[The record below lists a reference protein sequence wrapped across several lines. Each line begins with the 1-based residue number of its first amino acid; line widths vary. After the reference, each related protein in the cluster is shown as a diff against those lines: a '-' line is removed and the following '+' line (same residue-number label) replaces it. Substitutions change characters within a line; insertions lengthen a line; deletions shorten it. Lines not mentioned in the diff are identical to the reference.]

1 MNAKKITRY
10 YAAVMSVLMLQLNR
24 LHINIGIS
32 LKGESAMKKVIP
44 LIIGMALSIQCVS
57 AVSLYTYAESDI
69 PQKQIFTVSPSELT
83 MIEGET
89 CKLSVTVDPEFANEA
104 SVYLYPSY
112 SKTLVSADG
121 TVTAYS
127 CGEES
132 ISVSV
137 SVLNEGSD
145 TGKCVYYQSVKI
157 HIQPDETLPAE
168 TRSELDRL
176 QAQSPIGDFQ
186 RRTLELLGIL
196 DENAP
201 RITAEQVDEILQ
213 NTSTPEEMIAKINEI
228 HGYPDYI
235 WRGDPGDC
243 AYWLDEKGSD
253 QISIVG
259 GAMFFHSK
267 IYDDGTVK
275 EVTALYPPEL
285 SSEMSSLLDYSD
297 NIYLEFN
304 QIPRDY
310 NNPVRGDANHDGI
323 FNLADVVTL
332 EKWLLAI
339 PDTKIL
345 KWEIADFNQDGKL
358 NAIDLT
364 LMKRQLLYK

>member
-1 MNAKKITRY
+1 MKKLF
-10 YAAVMSVLMLQLNR
+10 SVLTA
-24 LHINIGIS
+24 I
-32 LKGESAMKKVIP
+32 V
-44 LIIGMALSIQCVS
+44 LSIQMIP
-57 AVSLYTYAESDI
+57 AVSLNTAAESDI

-89 CKLSVTVDPEFANEA
+89 CKLSVTVDPEFADEA

-137 SVLNEGSD
+137 SVLNESSD
-145 TGKCVYYQSVKI
+145 TGKSVYYQSVKI
-157 HIQPDETLPAE
+157 HIQPDKTLPAE

-196 DENAP
+196 DADAP
-201 RITAEQVDEILQ
+201 RITAEQVDEILHSNLSLQ
-213 NTSTPEEMIAKINEI
+213 EMIAEINAI
-228 HGYPDYI
+228 HGYPDFI

-243 AYWLDEKGSD
+243 AYWLDEKGND
-253 QISIVG
+253 ILSITG
-259 GAMFFHSK
+259 ETWFFHTK
-267 IYDDGTVK
+267 LYDDGTIK
-275 EVTALYPPEL
+275 EVSALYPPD
-285 SSEMSSLLDYSD
+285 LDFETVAGPMDRADRTYI
-297 NIYLEFN
+297 IYN
-304 QIPRDY
+304 QIPYDDI
-310 NNPVRGDANHDGI
+310 NPVHGDANHDGV
-323 FNLADVVTL
+323 FNMADIVAL
-332 EKWLLAI
+332 QKWLMNV
-339 PDTKIL
+339 PKTMMVN
-345 KWEIADFNQDGKL
+345 WEMADFNQDGTL

-364 LMKRQLLYK
+364 LMKRELLSV